1 MPSLHGPA
9 LALALIL
16 PFAAAAAPTEGA
28 AARLA
33 EAQDESV
40 APWLVLP
47 DEPLGRLWA
56 SVGPE
61 TEPWARMRDPRAV
74 PPDAEDEPWASWAA
88 ALRILDADE
97 AEDAAARREAR
108 VLLVRLAA
116 EDARPDDAYA
126 WVRSFGADD
135 PRALAGT
142 LPYLF
147 PGVPLDHRLGPRGKP
162 APMDEGVVLRPV
174 VPPATDEDG
183 APLPWCEAVA
193 KGLQVGETTFD
204 MKLKLDGSGVVVQF
218 EGVVGP
224 PVKAKVVLPRL
235 PGARLKS
242 LYVDWELAELPEG
255 SDARTHDWSGTPVEV
270 VIQPSELASSVFGR
284 VGRVPGRLPASPD
297 GALPSALRESGIEL
311 VVPGEEPDARWEA
324 IGAAIAAAAGVEVE
338 VIAAVEAAARIGG
351 AAPPAPRATRI
362 DLASSGDPERLRR
375 ALMGAVE
382 ARYR

>member
-1 MPSLHGPA
+1 MPSLQGHAAALLLTLPLAASAAPIGGPA
-9 LALALIL
+9 A
-16 PFAAAAAPTEGA
+16 G
-28 AARLA
+28 
-33 EAQDESV
+33 AQDDGV
-40 APWLVLP
+40 APWLELP
-47 DEPLGRLWA
+47 DQPLGRLWA
-56 SVGPE
+56 SVGPR
-61 TEPWARMRDPRAV
+61 TEPWARMRDVRAV
-74 PPDAEDEPWASWAA
+74 PPDAEGEPWASWAA
-88 ALRILDADE
+88 ALRALEEPAGEGADAP
-97 AEDAAARREAR
+97 REAR
-108 VLLVRLAA
+108 MLLVRLAA
-116 EDARPDDAYA
+116 EDERPDDAYA

-135 PRALAGT
+135 PRALAGS

-162 APMDEGVVLRPV
+162 APMAEGVVLRPV

-183 APLPWCEAVA
+183 ARLPWCEAVA
-193 KGLQVGETTFD
+193 RGLRIGETTFD

-218 EGVVGP
+218 EEVVGP

-255 SDARTHDWSGTPVEV
+255 ADAGTHDWSGTPVEV

-284 VGRVPGRLPASPD
+284 VAGVPGRLPASPA

-311 VVPGEEPDARWEA
+311 VVPGAAPGARWEA

-338 VIAAVEAAARIGG
+338 VIGAVEAASRVG
-351 AAPPAPRATRI
+351 AEAPPAPSPTRI
-362 DLASSGDPERLRR
+362 DLAGSGDPERLRR